1 MSDKSSEEKTEDP
14 SAQKLKKARD
24 RGDIAR
30 SQTFAMVVATIGGF
44 TAFWLSKE
52 RIGEW
57 QSNFMSYLLAME
69 PLDPAQAMAAARDV
83 LIQASAPVFLGAVVS
98 SLFGNFFT
106 NKGFVFSMEKI
117 KPKIQNLGIS
127 SYRQRTFSMQ
137 GLSNFFQITFVF
149 ISLFLLMFLIIFL
162 FRREFF
168 KIFLCGLDC
177 GFDFFSFLFGVFIAV
192 GFGITLVVAMVD
204 LKMQGLLYVK
214 QQRST
219 KTEAKK
225 ELKEEMGEP
234 HIRQERKRLHEQ
246 AATSESLESKFD
258 RTSFVLHYRGLLA
271 AAIGYANLDGKNQFF
286 LIEAA
291 RAIKAERL
299 IVMAKQHDK
308 LLLETS
314 EETLLALLGCGEDT
328 EVKDPRLL
336 LELSKTI
343 LEASQKS

>member
-14 SAQKLKKARD
+14 SGQKLKKARD

-44 TAFWLSKE
+44 SAFWLFIE
-52 RIGEW
+52 RVGEW

-69 PLDPAQAMAAARDV
+69 TLNFAHAMIAARDV
-83 LIQASAPVFLGAVVS
+83 LIQSSAPVFLGAVVS
-98 SLFGNFFT
+98 SLLGNFFT
-106 NKGFVFSMEKI
+106 NRGLIFSIEKI
-117 KPKIQNLGIS
+117 KPKIENLSIS

-137 GLSNFFQITFVF
+137 GLSNFLQIVFVF
-149 ISLFLLMFLIIFL
+149 ISLFIMMFLIIFL

-177 GFDFFSFLFGVFIAV
+177 GLDFFSILFSVFGAV
-192 GFGITLVVAMVD
+192 GLGITLVVALVD
-204 LKMQGLLYVK
+204 LKVQDLIYVK

-246 AATSESLESKFD
+246 AATSESMESKFE
-258 RTSFVLHYRGLLA
+258 RTSFVLRYRGLLA

-291 RAIKAERL
+291 RAMKAERL

-314 EETLLALLGCGEDT
+314 EETLLALLGLDEN
-328 EVKDPRLL
+328 VKIKDSRILL
-336 LELSKTI
+336 DLNKVI
-343 LEASQKS
+343 LENSRVK